1 MCFIF
6 PTIVGSQTFS
16 HHFPIIFLAKT
27 QFSHHF
33 SIQTN
38 VFQHFHKHFPII
50 FHRQGAPDGPCG
62 LFSLV
67 AGRGESQASGAAQCA
82 DPAARGAHG
91 ASATRMVRCQ
101 RKNRL
106 G

>member
-1 MCFIF
+1 MHDVCKKK
-6 PTIVGSQTFS
+6 VLGSIS
-16 HHFPIIFLAKT
+16 LHKAEILFLKCVS
-27 QFSHHF
+27 F
-33 SIQTN
+33 
-38 VFQHFHKHFPII
+38 FQLLLVHKHFPMI

-62 LFSLV
+62 LFCLV